1 MDRGFSSDISSN
13 PVLVA
18 SLLLGHAGDFVGGEV
33 TGYRSKHKTQAYLSK
48 FEGTEDE

>member
-1 MDRGFSSDISSN
+1 M
-13 PVLVA
+13 A

-33 TGYRSKHKTQAYLSK
+33 TGYGSKYKAQAYLSK